1 MNVKRSSY
9 FLLALFSKMFLLFKL
24 ATTYL
29 EPGSSSFLL
38 KILISSL
45 VGFVVFFRQIWS
57 YVQAILN
64 KATGKQSPIV
74 EQNSDLVEQSPQ
86 DEVQ

>member
-1 MNVKRSSY
+1 MLQKRPS
-9 FLLALFSKMFLLFKL
+9 FLILRLFARMFLLFQL
-24 ATTYL
+24 ATSYL

-38 KILISSL
+38 KIIISSL

-64 KATGKQSPIV
+64 KATGKRPPIV
-74 EQNSDLVEQSPQ
+74 EQNSDLTEQSPQ